1 METPKV
7 PDTARS
13 EMGLTGESVV
23 IKGELSCS
31 EDLYIGGQVEG
42 SIELKGKRL
51 TVGPNGRVKGN
62 VNARAAVVQ
71 GNPFAVRIELTTV
84 VVGSRSVLCPSS
96 RRVALWPLPSSER
109 ISAAVRA

>member
-13 EMGLTGESVV
+13 EMSLIGESVV

-42 SIELKGKRL
+42 SIELKGNRL
-51 TVGPNGRVKGN
+51 TVGPNGRVKG
-62 VNARAAVVQ
+62 AACGQDDGLDPWTLSQ
-71 GNPFAVRIELTTV
+71 GKPIRSKSSATV
-84 VVGSRSVLCPSS
+84 
-96 RRVALWPLPSSER
+96 
-109 ISAAVRA
+109 